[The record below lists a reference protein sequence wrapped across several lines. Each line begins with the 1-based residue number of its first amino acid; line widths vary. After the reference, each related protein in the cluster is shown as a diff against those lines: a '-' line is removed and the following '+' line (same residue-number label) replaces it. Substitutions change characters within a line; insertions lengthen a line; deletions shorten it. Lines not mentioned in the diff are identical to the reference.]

1 MGLFDMISDSL
12 DPKFQL
18 TELSKP
24 TTIARNVTGD
34 LIGRLPTKSRDY
46 TQLGRSTMGLL
57 GKSTRIPSVI
67 RNII

>member
-18 TELSKP
+18 TGLSKP

>member
-1 MGLFDMISDSL
+1 MISDSL

-24 TTIARNVTGD
+24 STIARNVAGD

-46 TQLGRSTMGLL
+46 TQLGRGVMGLL
-57 GKSTRIPSVI
+57 GKPTRIPTVI

>member
-1 MGLFDMISDSL
+1 MGLLDMISDSL

-24 TTIARNVTGD
+24 TTIARNVAGD
-34 LIGRLPTKSRDY
+34 LINRLPSKSRDY

>member
-1 MGLFDMISDSL
+1 MGLLDMISDSL

-18 TELSKP
+18 TELTKP
-24 TTIARNVTGD
+24 STIARNVAGD

-46 TQLGRSTMGLL
+46 VQLGRTTMGLL
-57 GKSTRIPSVI
+57 GKSTRVPTVI